1 MGGKQFGWMIRKA
14 NFLEVFVI
22 KKKIRQKTTIYS
34 NHISRIARENVWKSK
49 TPLFSEMV

>member
-22 KKKIRQKTTIYS
+22 KKKIRQKTMQKTIRAVK
-34 NHISRIARENVWKSK
+34 II
-49 TPLFSEMV
+49 L